1 MEKKQQ
7 STVTHER
14 EDRAI
19 TPDNAF
25 VIPLEELAE
34 TLTSDFD
41 NGLSADEA
49 RARQEIYGKNEL
61 ADEKK
66 SPWIIKFL
74 NQFKDFMVLILIIA
88 SVVSAFL
95 GDWLEA
101 VVIIAIVIVN
111 AILGVHQ
118 EGQAEKAVEAL
129 RDLTTLQARV
139 LRGGKQSL
147 VDSVDLVPGDIV
159 LLEAGDVVPAD
170 MRVVESVN
178 LKAEEASL
186 TGESVP
192 VEKDTLFVAR
202 PNTDLGDRANMLFN
216 STSVTYGRGKG
227 VVTGIAENTEIGRIA
242 DRIKGIEQEITPLQ
256 KSLNQLS
263 KVLGTLCLVVSV
275 IVFVVGVLRGG
286 NLMDMFMTAVSLAVA
301 AIPEG
306 LQVVVTIVLSI
317 GMKRMAERHAIVK
330 KLLAVETLGSVD
342 VICSDKTGTLTQN
355 EMTVTRIYAAEQ
367 TYELTGVGYAPEG
380 EILLNGETVERKNAV
395 LRRLL
400 EIGCLCNDAQLQKNG
415 DDSYGIL
422 GDPTEGALLT
432 AGSKARIDLAEL
444 RRNYPKE
451 GELPFDSERKMMS
464 VFHNGMQ
471 DGVTLSL
478 TKGASDII
486 LDRCD
491 HELTAEGVIP
501 LTAARREELLAVNS
515 GFATGALRVL
525 AFAYREHELGSTDG
539 AESNMTF
546 VGMMG
551 MIDPAR
557 PEVRDSIAL
566 CRRAGIRTVMITGD
580 HKDTAV
586 AIARDLHMMED
597 GDGVLTGAE
606 LNEMDDEALREV
618 VEQTVV
624 YARVSPEHK
633 VRIVAALRDTGHIA
647 SMTGDGV
654 NDAPA
659 LKQADIGVAMGITG
673 TEVAK
678 GTADMILTDDNF
690 ATIVAAVS
698 EGRVI
703 FSNIRK
709 FVSFLLSC
717 NVGEILVIFITTL
730 IMGPAFVPLNPI
742 QLLWLNLVTD
752 SFPALAL
759 GREKAEKDIMDRP
772 PRRRGETIINKEMI
786 ISIVGQSIAIF
797 IAVFA
802 AFNIGILRYPAG
814 GAAPSAGART
824 FAFVTLICAELMRAY
839 SSRSDHYSV
848 FQIGFFSNPSMIKAT
863 LLSFGLMLVVLYIP
877 FLEPIF
883 GTIAPNLIDWLIML
897 GLGLI
902 PFFVG
907 EIYKLI
913 RHRGERA
920 RRREYE
926 NRMNG

>member
-1 MEKKQQ
+1 
-7 STVTHER
+7 
-14 EDRAI
+14 
-19 TPDNAF
+19 
-25 VIPLEELAE
+25 
-34 TLTSDFD
+34 
-41 NGLSADEA
+41 
-49 RARQEIYGKNEL
+49 
-61 ADEKK
+61 
-66 SPWIIKFL
+66 
-74 NQFKDFMVLILIIA
+74 MVLILIIA

-286 NLMDMFMTAVSLAVA
+286 NLMGMFMTAVSLAVA

-586 AIARDLHMMED
+586 AIA
-597 GDGVLTGAE
+597 
-606 LNEMDDEALREV
+606 
-618 VEQTVV
+618 
-624 YARVSPEHK
+624 
-633 VRIVAALRDTGHIA
+633 
-647 SMTGDGV
+647 
-654 NDAPA
+654 
-659 LKQADIGVAMGITG
+659 GI
-673 TEVAK
+673 
-678 GTADMILTDDNF
+678 
-690 ATIVAAVS
+690 
-698 EGRVI
+698 
-703 FSNIRK
+703 
-709 FVSFLLSC
+709 
-717 NVGEILVIFITTL
+717 
-730 IMGPAFVPLNPI
+730 
-742 QLLWLNLVTD
+742 
-752 SFPALAL
+752 
-759 GREKAEKDIMDRP
+759 
-772 PRRRGETIINKEMI
+772 
-786 ISIVGQSIAIF
+786 
-797 IAVFA
+797 
-802 AFNIGILRYPAG
+802 
-814 GAAPSAGART
+814 
-824 FAFVTLICAELMRAY
+824 
-839 SSRSDHYSV
+839 
-848 FQIGFFSNPSMIKAT
+848 
-863 LLSFGLMLVVLYIP
+863 YI
-877 FLEPIF
+877 
-883 GTIAPNLIDWLIML
+883 
-897 GLGLI
+897 
-902 PFFVG
+902 
-907 EIYKLI
+907 
-913 RHRGERA
+913 
-920 RRREYE
+920 
-926 NRMNG
+926 